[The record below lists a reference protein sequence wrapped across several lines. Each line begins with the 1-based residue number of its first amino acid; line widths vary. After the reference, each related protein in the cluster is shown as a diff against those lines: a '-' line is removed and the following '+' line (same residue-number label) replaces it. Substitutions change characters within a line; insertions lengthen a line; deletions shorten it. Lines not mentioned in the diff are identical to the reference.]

1 MPERGLRAVFDEILK
16 LPTISSSLLL
26 NLKALQVVV
35 NKTSEKEQ
43 EKLQNWMCCAG
54 SLLLGPQDEF

>member
-1 MPERGLRAVFDEILK
+1 MPERGLRTVIDEILK
-16 LPTISSSLLL
+16 LPAISLSLLL

-43 EKLQNWMCCAG
+43 EKLRDWMCCAG
-54 SLLLGPQDEF
+54 SLLLRPQDEF